1 MLYGLNTN
9 NPLLV
14 INNNNNNNN
23 NYNYYYYYYSNSNSN
38 SLLIFFI
45 HTYIYIGTCL
55 GLFVCGGQKLFAKI
69 NPNLGNYLQIA
80 VLLPA
85 FGSMSKCI
93 KKPFLA

>member
-1 MLYGLNTN
+1 M
-9 NPLLV
+9 
-14 INNNNNNNN
+14 
-23 NYNYYYYYYSNSNSN
+23 
-38 SLLIFFI
+38 
-45 HTYIYIGTCL
+45 YIGTCL

-80 VLLPA
+80 VLLCA